1 MWDWP
6 FIVYA
11 GTVWLNRS
19 EEDVM
24 QMTPRKF
31 YSLLTVHYDIKRLEN
46 GSNKSNTNWRTN
58 GIHEAPTG
66 YIDMIPGF

>member
-46 GSNKSNTNWRTN
+46 GSSTSNTNWRTN
-58 GIHEAPTG
+58 GIQTAPTG